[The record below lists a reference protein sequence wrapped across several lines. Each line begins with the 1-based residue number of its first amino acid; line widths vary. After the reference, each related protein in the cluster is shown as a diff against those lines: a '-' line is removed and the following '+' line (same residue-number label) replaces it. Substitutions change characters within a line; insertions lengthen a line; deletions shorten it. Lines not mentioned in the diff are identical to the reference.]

1 MGTSGKAMSG
11 YKGSVGQVK
20 QSGLCHT
27 GNGEGNNL
35 I

>member
-1 MGTSGKAMSG
+1 MGTSEKATSG

-20 QSGLCHT
+20 KSGLCHMS
-27 GNGEGNNL
+27 NGEGNNL